1 MSSALF
7 SPDQITFHGT
17 GLAMADDT
25 LCVSDVRGVGA
36 DTGWR
41 AAAGGAARRRNG
53 AAGFGAFGEF
63 LPGSNRVGR

>member
-17 GLAMADDT
+17 GLAMAAT
-25 LCVSDVRGVGA
+25 RYASRTFGRGVGA

-41 AAAGGAARRRNG
+41 AAVDGAARRRNG

-63 LPGSNRVGR
+63 